1 MIADIIA
8 PCPACRE
15 RKLHLMTSGLIRCNN
30 PGCPRPR
37 AAQEILEG
45 DAGVDI
51 VQINGNGGFSI
62 LHPLRERIEGGLFD
76 CPVNRY
82 LASLEDPPALPGR
95 YRAVLGEDGIPDLT
109 VVESAERAAR

>member
-15 RKLHLMTSGLIRCNN
+15 RKLHLMTSGLIRCMNRA
-30 PGCPRPR
+30 CPSPR

-45 DAGVDI
+45 DEGVDI
-51 VQINGNGGFSI
+51 VQIGESDFSI

-82 LASLEDPPALPGR
+82 LASLGEPPALPGR
-95 YRAVLGEDGIPDLT
+95 YRAVMGEDGIPDLT
-109 VVESAERAAR
+109 VVESPARLVR